1 MFTMFDPLSSHLL
14 AAKYHHDSPSNTDFL
29 EIHNPILPQYQSI
42 SLNKNLRIRVHYI
55 SPISLAIFL
64 GGKNG
69 DPGRDQKWRTSG
81 PEWCREQGVELI
93 FGRATKIDR
102 SGKVVEVDCNGQA
115 GGIFGSQILGTN

>member
-1 MFTMFDPLSSHLL
+1 MTHPVTNFL
-14 AAKYHHDSPSNTDFL
+14 A
-29 EIHNPILPQYQSI
+29 IHNPILPQYPSI
-42 SLNKNLRIRVHYI
+42 SLNKNQI
-55 SPISLAIFL
+55 SRHFTHIFGHFF

-69 DPGRDQKWRTSG
+69 DLMAGTSWRTSG

-115 GGIFGSQILGTN
+115 VGAVDF